1 MFLGIMRGSTSRGKH
16 HNMTGEV
23 TAEVTHNN
31 TTHRA
36 AFAHYLVSSSLWMA
50 GMSLYGFLFT
60 WLLIGILDRP
70 ADEAGFARLI
80 AEMPPLALLLL
91 GGVLGDRM
99 NGRSY
104 LVIMHLAM
112 VVPPLLIA
120 VVYSS
125 GMIGYLWVVLFGV
138 LTASIQSLS
147 DPARQAA
154 LSRVSHLDIQR
165 SISVVT
171 IVTTGVGMF
180 GFWLGGYLEEF
191 GLSEVLL
198 IQALLFLAGVFFVR
212 KLPDLPPPESK
223 RPSLAEGLRATWA
236 NTLARN
242 LIGLNFLSSL
252 FNAGAYIIAIPYIV
266 KEVYGGDASLLASIM
281 IVFTCG
287 SVGSNILL
295 YWWMPLLRPGR
306 LFLHMQLSRIVI
318 LGALFLGPPLWL
330 FYVLLF
336 CWGLNMGITTTMVR
350 STVQEVAP
358 VNYRAQI
365 LSVLLLSFMVSSPV
379 SSYVLGQVIEA
390 FDPLAALLPGIVISV
405 LIFWLGVRHSG
416 LWTWESP
423 ALSLQSTASSSASR

>member
-1 MFLGIMRGSTSRGKH
+1 MQANR
-16 HNMTGEV
+16 V
-23 TAEVTHNN
+23 
-31 TTHRA
+31 

-60 WLLIGILDRP
+60 WLLVGILDRP
-70 ADEAGFARLI
+70 ADEAGMARFI

-104 LVIMHLAM
+104 LIGMHVAM
-112 VVPPLLIA
+112 VIPPLLIA
-120 VVYSS
+120 MVYAGGALS
-125 GMIGYLWVVLFGV
+125 YAWVVVFGV

-165 SISVVT
+165 SITLMT

-180 GFWLGGYLEEF
+180 GFYLGGHLEQF
-191 GLSEVLL
+191 GLTEVLV
-198 IQALLFLAGVFFVR
+198 IQALLFLAGALFVR
-212 KLPDLPPPESK
+212 ALPDLPAPDSK
-223 RPSLAEGLRATWA
+223 RPSLAEGLRAAWST
-236 NTLARN
+236 TLARN
-242 LIGLNFLSSL
+242 LMGLNFLSSL

-266 KEVYGGDASLLASIM
+266 KEVYGGDASLLATIM

-295 YWWMPLLRPGR
+295 YRWMPLLQPGR

-318 LGALFLGPPLWL
+318 LGALFFGPPLWL

-350 STVQEVAP
+350 STVQEIAP
-358 VNYRAQI
+358 PTYRAQI
-365 LSVLLLSFMVSSPV
+365 LSVLLLSFMVSSPL
-379 SSYVLGQVIEA
+379 SSFLLGQVIQA
-390 FDPLAALLPGIVISV
+390 FDPLAALLPGVVVSV
-405 LIFWLGVRHSG
+405 VIFWIGVRHSG
-416 LWTWESP
+416 LWTWQSP
-423 ALSLQSTASSSASR
+423 AVAAQAGAASAAVR

>member
-1 MFLGIMRGSTSRGKH
+1 MMRGWNTPGKH
-16 HNMTGEV
+16 HNMAGELNPAV
-23 TAEVTHNN
+23 ADTTATP
-31 TTHRA
+31 RA
-36 AFAHYLVSSSLWMA
+36 AFTHYLVSSSLWMA

-60 WLLIGILDRP
+60 WLLIGILERP
-70 ADEAGFARLI
+70 ADEAAFARFI

-104 LVIMHLAM
+104 LIIMHLAM
-112 VVPPLLIA
+112 VVPPLIIA
-120 VVYSS
+120 VVHSTGTLSYA
-125 GMIGYLWVVLFGV
+125 WVVLFGV

-165 SISVVT
+165 SITVMT

-180 GFWLGGYLEEF
+180 GFWLGGHIEEF
-191 GLSEVLL
+191 GLAQVLL
-198 IQALLFLAGVFFVR
+198 VQALLFLSGVFFVR
-212 KLPDLPPPESK
+212 RLPDLPVAQSS
-223 RPSLAEGLRATWA
+223 RPSLAEGLRATWT

-266 KEVYGGDASLLASIM
+266 KEVYGGGASLLASIM

-318 LGALFLGPPLWL
+318 LGALFFGPPLWL

-336 CWGLNMGITTTMVR
+336 CWGLNMGITTTTVR

-358 VNYRAQI
+358 VNFRAQI
-365 LSVLLLSFMVSSPV
+365 LSVLLLSFMVSSPL
-379 SSYVLGQVIEA
+379 SSNVLGQVIEA
-390 FDPLAALLPGIVISV
+390 FDPLAALLPGVVISV
-405 LIFWLGVRHSG
+405 VIFTLGIRYSG

-423 ALSLQSTASSSASR
+423 ARSTRSAVASPATR